1 MAAGMHRLQNIEED
15 DDLLEFEERKDQVK
29 DLQQKLLE
37 RQRKKKSNP
46 ALSVV
51 SKSSLLSKKDF
62 DEIKSIARH
71 SSGEIVAPTEEA

>member
-1 MAAGMHRLQNIEED
+1 MAAGLHRHQHLEED

-29 DLQQKLLE
+29 DLQQRLLE

-46 ALSVV
+46 ALSVA

-62 DEIKSIARH
+62 EEIRSIARH
-71 SSGEIVAPTEEA
+71 NSGEIVAPTD

>member
-1 MAAGMHRLQNIEED
+1 MAAGMHRLYNIEED

-29 DLQQKLLE
+29 DLQQRLLE

-62 DEIKSIARH
+62 EEIESIARH